1 MVPSKLNKLLTMAL
15 FTVMPTP
22 LLIRLVHKRLQ
33 VDAPAAILFSGGSEG
48 EPKGV
53 ALSHKNIMSNVRQVS
68 DVLNTETDNV
78 VMAALPLFHAFGLT
92 VITFMPLVEGLPLV
106 THPDPA
112 DAVNIGKNVAKHRAT
127 ILFGTPTFFRLY
139 SKNARVLP
147 LMFESL
153 RIVVAGAE
161 KLSLSVR
168 DAFKLKFN
176 KDILEGDGATET
188 TPVASVNIPD
198 ALDIR
203 SWKIQRG
210 VKTGTVGMPLPG
222 TSFRIVDPDTYETL
236 PVDEDGLIL
245 IGGNLVML
253 GYLDNPQSTADSV
266 INLDDTRWYK
276 TGDKGHR

>member
-1 MVPSKLNKLLTMAL
+1 
-15 FTVMPTP
+15 
-22 LLIRLVHKRLQ
+22 
-33 VDAPAAILFSGGSEG
+33 
-48 EPKGV
+48 
-53 ALSHKNIMSNVRQVS
+53 
-68 DVLNTETDNV
+68 VLNTETDDV

-92 VITFMPLVEGLPLV
+92 VTTFMPLVEGLPLV
-106 THPDPA
+106 THSDPA
-112 DAVNIGKNVAKHRAT
+112 DAVNIGKNVAKHQAT
-127 ILFGTPTFFRLY
+127 ILLGTSTFFRLY
-139 SKNARVLP
+139 SKNARVIP

-176 KDILEGDGATET
+176 KDILEGYGATET

-222 TSFRIVDPDTYETL
+222 TSFRIVDPDT
-236 PVDEDGLIL
+236 
-245 IGGNLVML
+245 
-253 GYLDNPQSTADSV
+253 
-266 INLDDTRWYK
+266 
-276 TGDKGHR
+276 

>member
-1 MVPSKLNKLLTMAL
+1 MTSRKFLDRLSSRNIDLDPLLANVSVMILEDVTMVPSKLNKLLTMAL

-203 SWKIQRG
+203 S
-210 VKTGTVGMPLPG
+210 
-222 TSFRIVDPDTYETL
+222 
-236 PVDEDGLIL
+236 
-245 IGGNLVML
+245 
-253 GYLDNPQSTADSV
+253 
-266 INLDDTRWYK
+266 
-276 TGDKGHR
+276 